1 MMNSN
6 MNRRNVQYRQDRQP
20 MPQPAVQPQCQP
32 SCQTCPGTFNDGSM
46 MTGNNGNPQM
56 MPAGGPGPERR
67 PMPAPDHQTLMNEI
81 YQLGFAIVET
91 VLYLDTHPSDADAL
105 NYYNQIKRR
114 YSHVMEMYSREYGPL
129 LNTNVMNDNYWSW
142 VATPMPWEV
151 EGC

>member
-1 MMNSN
+1 MMNPN
-6 MNRRNVQYRQDRQP
+6 MNRRGVQYRQDRQP
-20 MPQPAVQPQCQP
+20 VPQPSMQP
-32 SCQTCPGTFNDGSM
+32 SCQTCPSCQDGNM
-46 MTGNNGNPQM
+46 MPDANGSNGNTGM
-56 MPAGGPGPERR
+56 RAGGQGPERR
-67 PMPAPDHQTLMNEI
+67 PIPTPDRQALMNEI

-91 VLYLDTHPSDADAL
+91 VLYLDTHPSDSDAL